1 MTFTD
6 RRSAGKKLAH
16 ELNKYSDRS
25 DVVTVAIPRG
35 GVVVGFEIA
44 QALHVPLDIV
54 VTKKIGAPGNPEYAI
69 GSVDASGHASLNE
82 EVLRSLGIS
91 PEGLEEE
98 VQRLRLFI
106 AEKTKLLRGTLPAID
121 VTDKHVLLVD
131 DGIATGAT
139 MHAAVQSLRSL
150 GVASIVV
157 AVPVGSEDAVRSL
170 EPLVD
175 ELHVLFVPEFFQAVG
190 QFYDDF
196 SEVSDAEVHQLL
208 EQIQQDARHNE

>member
-1 MTFTD
+1 M
-6 RRSAGKKLAH
+6 
-16 ELNKYSDRS
+16 
-25 DVVTVAIPRG
+25 TVAIPRG
-35 GVVVGFEIA
+35 GVVLGYEIA
-44 QALHVPLDIV
+44 QMLHVPLDIV

-121 VTDKHVLLVD
+121 VADKHVLLVD

-157 AVPVGSEDAVRSL
+157 AAPVGSEDAVRSL

-175 ELHVLFVPEFFQAVG
+175 ELHVLYVPEFFQAVG

-208 EQIQQDARHNE
+208 EQIQQDARHNV

>member
-6 RRSAGKKLAH
+6 RRSAGKKLAQ
-16 ELNKYSDRS
+16 ELIKYSDRS

-35 GVVVGFEIA
+35 GVVLGYEIA
-44 QALHVPLDIV
+44 QTLHVPLDIV

-157 AVPVGSEDAVRSL
+157 ATPVGSEDAVRSI

-175 ELHVLFVPEFFQAVG
+175 ELHVLYVPEFFQAVG

-196 SEVSDAEVHQLL
+196 SEVTDAEVHQLL
-208 EQIQQDARHNE
+208 EQIQQDARHNV